1 MVFSSMVF
9 LCVFL
14 PVVFGLHLILPG
26 MRAKNILLVIASLVF
41 YAYGEPI
48 YVILLILSAFVNYLF
63 ARLIEAVPDNKKWLM
78 TATVILNIGL
88 LIFFKY
94 LGFLADTFNSCTGL
108 SVSVPAVKMPIGI
121 SFFTFQALSYV
132 IDVYRGAV
140 EAQKNYGK
148 VLLYISYFPQLIAG
162 PIVKYHDV
170 ELEINNRKQTIDEV
184 GKGIRRF
191 VAGLSKKVLIA
202 NTMGMVADN
211 IFGAAA
217 VQISGAGAWLGAIS
231 YMLQI
236 YFDFSGYSDM
246 ALGLGRMFGFH
257 FKENFDYPYVS
268 SSIREFWRRW
278 HISLS
283 GWFRE
288 YLYIPL
294 GGNRK
299 GKFRT
304 VVNKMI
310 VFLVTGI
317 WHGASLNFL
326 FWGAYHGFFLMLE
339 EYVPSIVKKGGRL
352 KSILQHIYA
361 LLVVCVG
368 FVFFRADTMTQGAMI
383 VRRMFTGFHM
393 NAGTLSLVMQQL
405 TPVYLLTLVCALI
418 AATPVHRI
426 LSRNEA
432 YSRLTY
438 MFSLAGFL
446 LCVLSLAGGTY
457 NPFIYFR
464 F

>member
-14 PVVFGLHLILPG
+14 PVVFGLHLVLPG

-41 YAYGEPI
+41 YAYGEPT
-48 YVILLILSAFVNYLF
+48 YVIVLILSAFGNYLF
-63 ARLIEAVPDNKKWLM
+63 ARLIAALPKNKKWIM
-78 TATVILNIGL
+78 TAAVILNIGL

-94 LGFLADTFNSCTGL
+94 LGFLADSLYAVTGL
-108 SVSVPAVKMPIGI
+108 SISVPDVKMPIGI

-132 IDVYRGAV
+132 IDVYRGTV

-170 ELEINNRKQTIDEV
+170 ELEINNRKQTVDET

-202 NTMGMVADN
+202 NTMGMAADN
-211 IFGAAA
+211 IFNASAGML
-217 VQISGAGAWLGAIS
+217 SGAGAWLGAVS

-317 WHGASLNFL
+317 WHGASELSVLGSLSWILSDAGRIYTGNSEEGRTTEEL
-326 FWGAYHGFFLMLE
+326 FPARLCASCCMYRFCVLQ
-339 EYVPSIVKKGGRL
+339 GRHYDTGRDACQ
-352 KSILQHIYA
+352 KNVYGISYERRCDESCDA
-361 LLVVCVG
+361 A
-368 FVFFRADTMTQGAMI
+368 ADTCLYPDFCMRTD
-383 VRRMFTGFHM
+383 RMYTG
-393 NAGTLSLVMQQL
+393 T
-405 TPVYLLTLVCALI
+405 
-418 AATPVHRI
+418 
-426 LSRNEA
+426 
-432 YSRLTY
+432 
-438 MFSLAGFL
+438 
-446 LCVLSLAGGTY
+446 
-457 NPFIYFR
+457 
-464 F
+464 

>member
-14 PVVFGLHLILPG
+14 PVVFGLHLVLPG

-48 YVILLILSAFVNYLF
+48 YVIVLILSAFGNYLF
-63 ARLIEAVPDNKKWLM
+63 ARLIAALPQNKKWIM
-78 TATVILNIGL
+78 TAAVILNIGL

-94 LGFLADTFNSCTGL
+94 LGFLADSLYAVTGL
-108 SVSVPAVKMPIGI
+108 SVSVPDIKMPIGI

-132 IDVYRGAV
+132 IDVYRGTV

-170 ELEINNRKQTIDEV
+170 ELEINNRKQTVDET

-211 IFGAAA
+211 IFNASVGLL
-217 VQISGAGAWLGAIS
+217 SGTGAWIGALS

-294 GGNRK
+294 GGKQEGKIPHSCEQDDRISCNRYLAWRFSELFVL
-299 GKFRT
+299 G
-304 VVNKMI
+304 
-310 VFLVTGI
+310 
-317 WHGASLNFL
+317 SLSWIFPDAGRICTCNSEER
-326 FWGAYHGFFLMLE
+326 WTSE
-339 EYVPSIVKKGGRL
+339 EYFSAYLCTLCSMYRICVFQGR
-352 KSILQHIYA
+352 YY
-361 LLVVCVG
+361 G
-368 FVFFRADTMTQGAMI
+368 
-383 VRRMFTGFHM
+383 TGWAFCEK
-393 NAGTLSLVMQQL
+393 N
-405 TPVYLLTLVCALI
+405 
-418 AATPVHRI
+418 VHRI
-426 LSRNEA
+426 
-432 YSRLTY
+432 
-438 MFSLAGFL
+438 
-446 LCVLSLAGGTY
+446 
-457 NPFIYFR
+457 
-464 F
+464 